1 MSGSKKNQSNE
12 TEGVL
17 IVAENR
23 QARRDYEI
31 LETFEAGMALLG
43 HEVKSLRAGEVNLR
57 DSYIRPKN
65 GELFLVGCSLKP
77 YRFTRPEEVNAT
89 RDRKLLLHKKEISK
103 LDLQVVKKGLSLIP
117 LKVYF
122 KGGRAKLQFA
132 VGRGKKNYDR
142 RQDVKKRE
150 VERELARVMKR

>member
-1 MSGSKKNQSNE
+1 MAKKETKKSANE
-12 TEGVL
+12 EGIL

-31 LETFEAGMALLG
+31 LETFEAGMVLLG
-43 HEVKSLRAGEVNLR
+43 HEVKSLRAGEINLR

-65 GELFLVGCSLKP
+65 GELFLVGCAVKP
-77 YRFTRPEEVNAT
+77 YQFARVDEVESV
-89 RDRKLLLHKKEISK
+89 RDRKLLLHKKEIDK
-103 LDLQVVKKGLSLIP
+103 LDQQVTRKGLTLVP

-122 KGGRAKLQFA
+122 KSGRAKLQFA
-132 VGRGKKNYDR
+132 VGRGKKTYDR
-142 RQDVKKRE
+142 RQDIKKRE